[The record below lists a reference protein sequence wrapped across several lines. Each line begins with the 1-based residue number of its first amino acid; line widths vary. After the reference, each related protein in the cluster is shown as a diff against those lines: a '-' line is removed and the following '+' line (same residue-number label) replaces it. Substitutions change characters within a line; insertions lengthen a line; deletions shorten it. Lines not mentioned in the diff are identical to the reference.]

1 MFMREILQGE
11 IRKGLPTMA
20 SRNGNDLATIKAP
33 LADLGTKFNASPAA
47 AKSNLSDPISK
58 LVEEGEMHQIQ

>member
-1 MFMREILQGE
+1 
-11 IRKGLPTMA
+11 MA

-47 AKSNLSDPISK
+47 AESNLSDPISK